1 MSPSQGGSALLS
13 SNIMVLE
20 CLDVKLL
27 LSMTFSFYFPSTLEP
42 EHHVDLFQI
51 MSMTR
56 LYYQISSRI
65 AE

>member
-1 MSPSQGGSALLS
+1 MSPSQGGSALLP

-27 LSMTFSFYFPSTLEP
+27 LSMTFSSYFLSALKP
-42 EHHVDLFQI
+42 EHYVDIFQI

-56 LYYQISSRI
+56 LYYLRFPLG
-65 AE
+65 